1 MCRGYFGYPQHHN
14 SSSFAA
20 VEGYEFLC
28 VKETRNGKKPGAWWS
43 CQPDI
48 SGWWTLT
55 VRTRATTWDSNFR
68 NKINFP
74 DLSRLSTSRFPP
86 LSTSFVSN
94 LLPTQLHINFSW
106 GAPHQCEGGGNTSA
120 EATARS
126 AVWWMRPVIL
136 DISGCC
142 QVEDIHYTEICK
154 ILHQS
159 WIEIYII
166 TWIHDDS
173 WFIPPELQVHKSQ
186 AWEMQVPLFYALTYV
201 RNHHRGIRSCF
212 SEHRMTTRG
221 AWCGLAYW
229 VFGWSLEDDPWKSL
243 GSCAHAKWRNGTV

>member
-1 MCRGYFGYPQHHN
+1 MCRGYFGHPQHHN

-43 CQPDI
+43 CQLDI

-68 NKINFP
+68 NKINFPDLSRSFQIFP

-166 TWIHDDS
+166 TWIHDS
-173 WFIPPELQVHKSQ
+173 SRLSCKCTKVKPEK
-186 AWEMQVPLFYALTYV
+186 
-201 RNHHRGIRSCF
+201 C
-212 SEHRMTTRG
+212 
-221 AWCGLAYW
+221 
-229 VFGWSLEDDPWKSL
+229 KSL
-243 GSCAHAKWRNGTV
+243 CFMHWHTSEITTVGSDLVSASTGWQREAPDVAWLIGCSVEA